1 MKVWILQ
8 TGEPL
13 HSDGG
18 SVRPMR
24 AMNLANKLIERGHQV
39 TLWSSAFYHQEKRH
53 RSHEFVTI
61 HSSEL
66 LSIKLIPSKGYIKN
80 IGIGRLID
88 HAQLAFNLKSIL
100 KNNNI
105 ELPEIAFIGYPP
117 IETANVMSDWLNQ
130 KNVPFIL
137 DVKDLWPSMFLDA
150 FPDIFRPL
158 AKFILSPYYY
168 MAKKTMGRATGIST
182 MAPPFLDRVLSYSG
196 RKMNKYD
203 AIFPLTSPPT
213 NINKIDLETSIKWW
227 DDLGVSNAEKMVRI
241 MFVGSFMSVFEFEPI
256 KDIAIDAFKENK
268 NIQFVLCGDGGSF
281 ENIKNLFTG
290 LDNVVFPGRIDRPRI
305 EALAKISDAA
315 IAPYKNIDNYI
326 VNTPNK
332 IVDAL
337 SLGLPIL
344 SPLRGE
350 VERLISQYEVGVSY
364 GLGHRFSLYEAID
377 LLGRN
382 NTLQKTIS
390 INALSLFKEKFSF
403 DKVYDGLAS
412 HLESMI
418 KSHDKM

>member
-13 HSDGG
+13 HSDGS

-100 KNNNI
+100 KNNDI

-117 IETANVMSDWLNQ
+117 IEAAYVLSFWL
-130 KNVPFIL
+130 KKHEIPFLL

-150 FPDIFRPL
+150 VPRYFRPFVRVVL
-158 AKFILSPYYY
+158 EPYFY
-168 MAKKTMGRATGIST
+168 MAKKTMSRATGITT
-182 MAPPFLDRVLSYSG
+182 MAPPFMDWVLSFTG
-196 RKMNKYD
+196 RDKNKYD
-203 AIFPLTSPPT
+203 GIFPLTSPPANYVST
-213 NINKIDLETSIKWW
+213 ELESTGEWW
-227 DDLGVSNAEKMVRI
+227 AGMGVSKTNHGIRI
-241 MFVGSFMSVFEFEPI
+241 MFVGSFMSVFDFMPI
-256 KDIAIDAFKENK
+256 KNAAITAIEANVD
-268 NIQFVLCGDGGSF
+268 IQFVLCGSGGSF
-281 ENIKNLFTG
+281 NETKKLFVG
-290 LDNVVFPGRIDRPRI
+290 INNVLLPGWIDRPKI
-305 EALAKISDAA
+305 ETLAKMSDAS
-315 IAPYKNIDNYI
+315 IAPYLNIDNYI

-344 SPLRGE
+344 SPLSGE
-350 VERLISQYEVGVSY
+350 VERLINDYEVGITY
-364 GLGHRFSLYEAID
+364 GTCPTLYEVIVKIRD
-377 LLGRN
+377 N
-382 NTLQKTIS
+382 KELQRKMS
-390 INALSLFKEKFSF
+390 INALSLFNDKFSF
-403 DKVYDGLAS
+403 EKVYGGLVS
-412 HLESMI
+412 HLESMS
-418 KSHDKM
+418 KVKRS